1 VEYRSGRNNIVADA
15 LSRRDMEDAAIFSL
29 SGPTFQ
35 VFDQLRQ
42 AAASQSALVALRDE
56 ILVDTRKTPW
66 AFVDGLVL
74 FNGHAY
80 LPPESSILQ
89 DILVSTHDVGHEGT
103 EKTLHRFRRDFHT
116 PRARAIIK
124 DLVRHCITC

>member
-1 VEYRSGRNNIVADA
+1 MEYRPGRNNIVADA

-74 FNGHAY
+74 FNGHA
-80 LPPESSILQ
+80 
-89 DILVSTHDVGHEGT
+89 
-103 EKTLHRFRRDFHT
+103 
-116 PRARAIIK
+116 
-124 DLVRHCITC
+124 